1 MTTARRYFLALG
13 VCVALAVG
21 FVLWRSRGDEWPGA
35 TAKVSEA
42 AQAKQLLAARPSE
55 NRTATWF
62 GQTGLAGR
70 RIAGVVITEDGAPV
84 RGASV
89 RLTSTASRA
98 GLVPEARVVSDD
110 VGRFDLGMQVATTY
124 VISAEVPRLTAAVT
138 NLDLRDPATKP
149 EDLRL
154 IVLPCEASLHGVVRD
169 VAGGT
174 VSHAQLARSGF
185 GFVASAGTEADDH
198 GAYELCLPHGT
209 SNLVIEAEGYA
220 SISESVDIYGR
231 VQRDF
236 ELAPGATVV
245 GRVVRAT
252 DHTPVEGALVEL
264 GPSDFEP
271 QLRMS
276 AASDAEGRFVFEGVA
291 PGRALVRASAEGM
304 TTPDDIE
311 VIAAVGAA
319 PVVLECELVAAY
331 SVSGKVVERGTGR
344 PIPGY
349 RVGLDGIDEQVSRAT
364 PLVRAQ
370 TDGSFTI
377 DHVLPGEYG
386 FGPVPDLRVKVEK
399 ADVAGVV
406 VELAPPSSIA
416 GRVLRDG
423 KPVSGARLR
432 ANRSSFTD
440 RTDHEGRYTLRV
452 PEPGTYRLS
461 ATSDRLG
468 AFARDVEVT
477 VGSGEHKTGVDVN
490 LELAGSIA
498 GIVVDQKGMP
508 VSGVFL
514 RFSLLGNKDVGAATT
529 ADDGTFTARG
539 LSGGGDYVYEV
550 RQRAGEALA
559 FPPVTGRRF
568 PPITVA
574 DGNTHVTGVRI
585 QVRYERFTI
594 TGRVTNSRGAPM
606 ADVTIV
612 ANPRAGSDTRSP
624 TALSDQTGAF
634 TLRDLPAGLYDLE
647 TSSPRGTASV
657 EAIAAGSRDVHLQLV
672 ELGSL
677 EGTLEGFTGRAAVR
691 ASGPELRR
699 AAVTGSRF
707 TIRGLPQ
714 GKYIVSADTA
724 TETGFAIAEVVAGAP
739 TNVTVT
745 RHPTGTILGTV
756 VDERTRTPVAG
767 LSCTNWRP
775 SDNELVVQDG
785 TSARTDNAGVFRLE
799 RVLAGANEITCYG
812 ENAHAEGAVT
822 ILANQTASI
831 VLTAKAVGPPA
842 NIVKSGLTFED
853 QLDEIRV
860 KGVTPGSPGARAGV
874 AVGDIV
880 KKLDEDDLRG
890 WSAHILQTQLDVSRT
905 GNRVSLVVERG
916 DRSVTI
922 TLDLT
927 AAP

>member
-1 MTTARRYFLALG
+1 VTNVRRSVLALG
-13 VCVALAVG
+13 VCVALAIG
-21 FVLWRSRGDEWPGA
+21 FVVWRARGGERPGA
-35 TAKVSEA
+35 TVDVSA
-42 AQAKQLLAARPSE
+42 ASQAMQRLAARPKE
-55 NRTATWF
+55 HRTTAWF
-62 GQTGLAGR
+62 AQTGLAGR

-84 RGASV
+84 RGATV
-89 RLTSTASRA
+89 RLASTASRA
-98 GLVPEARVVSDD
+98 GLVPEARVITDD
-110 VGRFDLGMQVATTY
+110 AGRFDLGLQLATTY
-124 VISAEVPRLTAAVT
+124 VVSAEVPRLTAAVA

-149 EDLRL
+149 EELRL
-154 IVLPCEASLHGVVRD
+154 IVLPCEASLHGIVRD

-174 VSHAQLARSGF
+174 VPHAQLARGGV

-209 SNLVIEAEGYA
+209 STLVIEAEGYA

-231 VQRDF
+231 MQRDF

-245 GRVVRAT
+245 GLVVRAE
-252 DHTPVEGALVEL
+252 DHAPVEGALVEL

-271 QLRMS
+271 RLRLS
-276 AASDAEGRFVFEGVA
+276 AASDAEGRFVIEGVA
-291 PGRALVRASAEGM
+291 PGRARVRASAEGM
-304 TTPDDIE
+304 TTPDDVE
-311 VIAAVGAA
+311 VTAEVGGA
-319 PVVLECELVAAY
+319 PVVIECELVAAY

-344 PIPGY
+344 PISGY
-349 RVGLDGIDEQVSRAT
+349 HVGLYGIDEQVPRA
-364 PLVRAQ
+364 PPIVRAQ

-386 FGPVPDLRVKVEK
+386 FRPVPDLRVKVEK

-406 VELAPPSSIA
+406 LELAPPSSIA

-423 KPVSGARLR
+423 KPVSGARLQ
-432 ANRSSFTD
+432 ANQSPFTD
-440 RTDHEGRYTLRV
+440 LTDHEGRYTLRV
-452 PEPGTYRLS
+452 PKPGTYRIS

-514 RFSLLGNKDVGAATT
+514 RFALLGNKDFGAATT
-529 ADDGTFTARG
+529 DDDGTFTARG

-594 TGRVTNSRGAPM
+594 TGRVTNTRGAPM

-612 ANPRAGSDTRSP
+612 ANPRAGSDTSSP

-657 EAIAAGSRDVHLQLV
+657 EAIAAGSRDVNLQLV

-677 EGTLEGFTGRAAVR
+677 EGTLEGFRGRAAVR
-691 ASGPELRR
+691 ASGPDLRR
-699 AAVTGSRF
+699 AAVSGSTF
-707 TIRGLPQ
+707 AIRGLRP

-724 TETGFAIAEVVAGAP
+724 TETGFAMADVVAGAP

-775 SDNELVVQDG
+775 SDNESVAQDG
-785 TSARTDNAGVFRLE
+785 ESARTDNAGVFRLE
-799 RVLAGANEITCYG
+799 RVLAGDNEITCNG
-812 ENAHAEGAVT
+812 ENAHAEGEVT
-822 ILANQTASI
+822 VLANQTASI
-831 VLTAKAVGPPA
+831 VLTAKAGVPPA

-860 KGVTPGSPGARAGV
+860 KAVTPGSPGARAGV

-880 KKLDEDDLRG
+880 KKLDHDDMRG
-890 WSAHILQTQLDVSRT
+890 WSAHLLQTQLDVNRT
-905 GNRVSLVVERG
+905 EDRVTLVLERG
-916 DRSVTI
+916 DHSVTV